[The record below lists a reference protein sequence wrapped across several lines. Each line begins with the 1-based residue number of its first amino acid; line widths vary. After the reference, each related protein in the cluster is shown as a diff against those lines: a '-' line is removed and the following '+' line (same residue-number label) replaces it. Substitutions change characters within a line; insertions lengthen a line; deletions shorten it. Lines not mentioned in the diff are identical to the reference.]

1 MNKASGGNTTGF
13 FSRRP
18 MRGLADILWKETSG
32 VDHPANE
39 EEGWIELVKGATGV
53 ADKLDAEALDAL
65 MKSSDENVEKNAGLA
80 RALSSANLAKA
91 PASVK
96 SAAAKVAE
104 WLKSEGFTK
113 DDEPAQKSGL
123 IARLGRMIKLFGDK
137 EAEAQEEYVT
147 AKAMEAH
154 WPDFVEEVGVI
165 VKSKATKAEKK
176 DGFQS
181 AVSKLASSFKES
193 VKALNKEY
201 EGKLAEAAAASAE
214 SA

>member
-1 MNKASGGNTTGF
+1 MNKDSGGNTTGF

-39 EEGWIELVKGATGV
+39 EEGWIELVKGATRV
-53 ADKLDAEALDAL
+53 TTKLDAEALDAL

-91 PASVK
+91 PSSVK
-96 SAAAKVAE
+96 SAAAKLTE

-113 DDEPAQKSGL
+113 EDEPAEKSGL
-123 IARLGRMIKLFGDK
+123 IARLGRMVKLFGDK

-147 AKAMEAH
+147 AKAMETH
-154 WPDFVEEVGVI
+154 WPDFVEEVSTI
-165 VKSKATKAEKK
+165 VKSKATKDEKK
-176 DGFQS
+176 DGFKS

-193 VKALNKEY
+193 VKTLNKEY